1 MTCKNCGYISTE
13 KVPESKAKEMVHSH
27 LGGPQ
32 ELYQRAYKTCE
43 SQSLGTCA
51 AALRYS

>member
-13 KVPESKAKEMVHSH
+13 KVPKSKAKEMIHPHH

-32 ELYQRAYKTCE
+32 DYTGGHIKLVKVRA
-43 SQSLGTCA
+43 
-51 AALRYS
+51 

>member
-13 KVPESKAKEMVHSH
+13 KIPESKAKETVHSH

-32 ELYQRAYKTCE
+32 NWTRGHIKLVKVRA
-43 SQSLGTCA
+43 
-51 AALRYS
+51 